1 MLTVT
6 LPWPVADLS
15 PNARVHWSAR
25 ARAAK
30 KAKNEAWGLTKALMG
45 PLGIFTGMTA
55 GKLHITYTFHPE
67 INRARDDDN
76 FAARMKPGRDGIAL
90 ALGVDDVSF
99 IMQPV
104 QWGGRKDMTVDVTL
118 TQVVV

>member
-1 MLTVT
+1 
-6 LPWPVADLS
+6 
-15 PNARVHWSAR
+15 VHWSVR

-30 KAKNEAWGLTKALMG
+30 KAKNAAWGITKALMG
-45 PLGIFTGMTA
+45 PLGILTGMTA
-55 GKLHITYTFHPE
+55 GKVQITYTFHPE
-67 INRARDDDN
+67 INRGRDDDN
-76 FAARMKPGRDGIAL
+76 FAARMKPSRDGIAL

-118 TQVVV
+118 TQPGAA